1 MLRGHVF
8 SKQLFAHPIFALF
21 INTFLG
27 GANGV
32 SDNYK
37 NGMAIT
43 YSGSNVTIDG
53 GAAIIQ
59 GRPVEEDTSTT
70 ISMSSP
76 INYKE
81 TDIFTTIP
89 STDKEKNIPT
99 NICTTNSITYKET
112 DASTMI

>member
-1 MLRGHVF
+1 MTNE
-8 SKQLFAHPIFALF
+8 S
-21 INTFLG
+21 TTT
-27 GANGV
+27 
-32 SDNYK
+32 S
-37 NGMAIT
+37 IT
-43 YSGSNVTIDG
+43 IHYTDK
-53 GAAIIQ
+53 
-59 GRPVEEDTSTT
+59 ETDTPTT

-112 DASTMI
+112 DASTMIQQLFLLLIKKYCINYWPNN